1 MSNPAI
7 ESSTTE
13 PEMASRTD
21 MPSTGMFVVQNS
33 TVGNVPEG
41 CVEVYMSNVSS
52 QYPDDLVS
60 QKAYLTLSA
69 IFSGVVVPVFFLIG
83 FSTNFVNMIVFYKHG
98 LRERFNL
105 CVFVLA
111 FTDTIHMCGIF
122 LTYVQSPNSLIV
134 KALTSPETTTLGPV
148 MRAVLDYKLLG
159 LSGFY
164 SASQLISAIVAFE
177 RCYCV
182 VRPLKSHTVLSTKTM
197 AGIIVIVCV
206 PAVAGYFVST
216 SRWNL
221 GCIIDSATGSITFV
235 PKASRFY
242 LQNRQLVDA
251 VNSIM
256 QGFPLPAFCITIVTV
271 MTIITVV
278 KLKQMTRWR
287 EDTSTA
293 GRLSTKEVTLTRM
306 LVGTSILF
314 MVCST
319 PQIVVFITGLFVP
332 GLKLG
337 GYYHHTYSVGVKIY
351 ETAALINSS
360 FNFFVYYKFGTK
372 FRETVDK
379 MFLCGNKS
387 SGNKLEHTHTRMSGF
402 SNGPSVWG

>member
-7 ESSTTE
+7 ETSTTE

-41 CVEVYMSNVSS
+41 CVEIYTSNLSN
-52 QYPDDLVS
+52 QYPDDPVS
-60 QKAYLTLSA
+60 QEALLTLSA
-69 IFSGVVVPVFFLIG
+69 IFSGVVVPVFFLIS
-83 FSTNFVNMIVFYKHG
+83 FSTNSINMIVFYKHG

-111 FTDTIHMCGIF
+111 LSDTIYMCGIF
-122 LTYVQSPNSLIV
+122 LTYVQFPNSLIV

-148 MRAVLDYKLLG
+148 MRAVFDYKLSG
-159 LSGFY
+159 LAGFH
-164 SASQLISAIVAFE
+164 SASQLISAIVACE

-206 PAVAGYFVST
+206 PAVAGYFVTT

-221 GCIIDSATGSITFV
+221 ECTIDSATGSVTFV
-235 PKASRFY
+235 PKASSFY
-242 LQNRQLVDA
+242 LQNRQLFDIL
-251 VNSIM
+251 NSVM
-256 QGFPLPAFCITIVTV
+256 YGFPLPALCITIVTV
-271 MTIITVV
+271 TTIITIV

-293 GRLSTKEVTLTRM
+293 GRLSTKEVILTRM

-314 MVCST
+314 VVCST
-319 PQIVVFITGLFVP
+319 PLIALFIAGLFVP

-337 GYYHHTYSVGVKIY
+337 FSYHHTYSVGVKIY

-372 FRETVDK
+372 FRETVNK
-379 MFLCGNKS
+379 MFHCATRDSKQTA
-387 SGNKLEHTHTRMSGF
+387 EHQTITFTLTHTQA
-402 SNGPSVWG
+402 